1 MKAAAAAEEEEGR
14 AEKAVTLQPAQNP
27 DLRRAVCS
35 AAAAAALSVWPAC
48 PVGVCSRT
56 DERTNSASLSPGGWR
71 CPSPRQLI
79 PSCRRQ
85 TGW

>member
-27 DLRRAVCS
+27 ELQRAGCS
-35 AAAAAALSVWPAC
+35 AAAAAAAAALSVWPAC

-56 DERTNSASLSPGGWR
+56 DERTARR
-71 CPSPRQLI
+71 CPRAAGDVRAQ
-79 PSCRRQ
+79 
-85 TGW
+85 GN